1 MLSKQK
7 RMAFLIVLVVLVASL
22 FGCATQ
28 RHAHPGQPRADHR
41 SSPATVASE
50 PKIVTV
56 AMTSAWDSMM
66 PLNTNSNYSVFV
78 YDQIYD
84 RLIQG
89 NAKGDYD
96 PRLASSWEV
105 NAVRRS
111 SLPFESKG
119 DLARR
124 QPVTADDVVFTFQ
137 MYSNPEVSALS
148 RYYLIR
154 DRRYG

>member
-22 FGCATQ
+22 FGCAPSATPTQ
-28 RHAHPGQPRADHR
+28 VSQEPTTAAVQP
-41 SSPATVASE
+41 TVASE

-96 PRLASSWEV
+96 PAWPHPGKSMRI
-105 NAVRRS
+105 RRS
-111 SLPFESKG
+111 SPS
-119 DLARR
+119 
-124 QPVTADDVVFTFQ
+124 
-137 MYSNPEVSALS
+137 
-148 RYYLIR
+148 I
-154 DRRYG
+154 